1 MRKPF
6 SWRSFLEWDLGAGT
20 CRGIE
25 VGTVGCRSVQV
36 SARGYR
42 WVPDGARRRRR
53 RRRRGKPSQ
62 RSRHVT
68 TALCVCVCVCVSP
81 TEARPSP
88 VALLEAAKGFTQWI
102 TSSGEPII
110 WHRKSAGRRTKGAID
125 STYSR
130 GDALGGFE
138 HKILFVL
145 LRTAE

>member
-1 MRKPF
+1 MQ
-6 SWRSFLEWDLGAGT
+6 
-20 CRGIE
+20 
-25 VGTVGCRSVQV
+25 VGTSECTWIQV
-36 SARGYR
+36 
-42 WVPDGARRRRR
+42 GARR
-53 RRRRGKPSQ
+53 GKKKEEEKEKGEAFTEIPP
-62 RSRHVT
+62 RHDCV
-68 TALCVCVCVCVSP
+68 VCVCVCVSP